1 MFRGQF
7 VHSVDAKGRISLP
20 ARFRDVLLADKDARF
35 VLTPAL
41 FDPCLHLYPM
51 AAWQEF
57 EQKVA
62 GLPSLDPNA
71 VRFRRMYVSA
81 AVECELDK
89 AGRVADF
96 IELGELMCIDALQR
110 RESCGGHFREE
121 MQTEDG
127 EAKRD
132 DENFC
137 FVSAWEFKGENS
149 WELHKENLEF
159 EVAHPSQ
166 RSYK

>member
-51 AAWQEF
+51 AAWEEF

-89 AGRVADF
+89 AGRVLVPPHLRERA
-96 IELGELMCIDALQR
+96 ELDKSEALWAGMGRILELWSRSRWDAALTMSSGEMD
-110 RESCGGHFREE
+110 SFRLAME
-121 MQTEDG
+121 QI
-127 EAKRD
+127 KI
-132 DENFC
+132 
-137 FVSAWEFKGENS
+137 
-149 WELHKENLEF
+149 
-159 EVAHPSQ
+159 
-166 RSYK
+166 